1 MARRVLAFAL
11 AFVIIGVPLA
21 GDICDAVC
29 LRHAGHSIE
38 PTVLASHH
46 HHSPDIVRQLLDH
59 HHSDAA
65 AAPSTRSAEFVPLP
79 HGCGRLD
86 AIVTES
92 RELTPAPIVK
102 AVATMART
110 TPLLVHLSPTAEM
123 DSRHGPPT
131 PIRSTSALRI

>member
-1 MARRVLAFAL
+1 MSRRVLAFAL

-29 LRHAGHSIE
+29 LEHAGSAIE

-46 HHSPDIVRQLLDH
+46 HHSPDIVRQPLDH

-65 AAPSTRSAEFVPLP
+65 AAPATRSAELVPLP

-102 AVATMART
+102 AVATMARI
-110 TPLLVHLSPTAEM
+110 TPLLVRASPASEM
-123 DSRHGPPT
+123 DSRHGPST